1 MAGDGTD
8 RTHPTFASLLSGLA
22 HDMKVLTLQEL
33 RLAKNEVQEELGK
46 AKTAAASLAVG
57 IGLAAIGG
65 LLLILM
71 LVHLL
76 QALTDLPLWACYG
89 IVGGLLAGGGV
100 ALLLRAK
107 ERAGSIHV
115 LPVRTFETIKEN
127 VAWIKEEVT
136 SPRT

>member
-1 MAGDGTD
+1 MIGDGPD
-8 RTHPTFASLLSGLA
+8 RRPPTFTSLLSGLVQ
-22 HDMKVLTLQEL
+22 DIKILTLQEL

-46 AKTAAASLAVG
+46 AKSAAASMGIGIALAAVG
-57 IGLAAIGG
+57 S

-89 IVGGLLAGGGV
+89 IVGGLLVGGGV
-100 ALLLRAK
+100 ALLFRAK
-107 ERAGSIHV
+107 ERAGAIHV
-115 LPVRTFETIKEN
+115 LPIRTFETMKEN

-136 SPRT
+136 SPRM